1 MGKIIVLFILVAL
14 FVGCSAHSTWIAKDT
29 TDTAPI
35 TEKAYPVHTHKVFVT
50 ESSISESQF
59 IPVAKIDIGKV
70 WYGSTDN
77 VLESMAIRAREI
89 GADAVIVVKTWRQP
103 SGWSWAAPHGSGL
116 AIKMKDA
123 NFDFSKLK
131 GKWL

>member
-1 MGKIIVLFILVAL
+1 MMFIVC
-14 FVGCSAHSTWIAKDT
+14 GCSAHSAFIAQDT

-35 TEKAYPVHTHKVFVT
+35 NETAYPAHKNKVFV
-50 ESSISESQF
+50 SSVSIGDKIKF
-59 IPVAKIDIGKV
+59 TPIAKIDVGKV

-77 VLESMAIRAREI
+77 VLESMAIRAREL
-89 GADAVIVVKTWRQP
+89 GADAVIEVKTWRQP

-116 AIKMKDA
+116 AIKLNDP

-131 GKWL
+131 GDWL

>member
-1 MGKIIVLFILVAL
+1 MRKTFLLVTFLF
-14 FVGCSAHSTWIAKDT
+14 FCGCSAHSAWITKDT

-35 TEKAYPVHTHKVFVT
+35 TETAYPAHNNKVFVT
-50 ESSISESQF
+50 ENSIKEGQF
-59 IPVAKIDIGKV
+59 TPVARIDIGKV

-89 GADAVIVVKTWRQP
+89 GADAVIDVKTWRQP

-116 AIKMKDA
+116 AVKMKD
-123 NFDFSKLK
+123 NDLDFSGLS